1 MAEFIEFNMNQD
13 RRKELS
19 LFLYNVRCSGLY
31 PDYVVDR
38 LEAHIIEGKPES
50 VVDAIFY
57 DEPIHVCKMMMQIMI
72 EFGYHYA

>member
-1 MAEFIEFNMNQD
+1 MAELIEFPMNQD

-19 LFLYNVRCSGLY
+19 LFLYNVRRSGLY
-31 PDYVVDR
+31 PDMVIDK

-50 VVDAIFY
+50 VVDSIFHE
-57 DEPIHVCKMMMQIMI
+57 EPIWIAKKMMQIMI